1 MFNRKFLAV
10 CKFNLIVILFLSSNT
25 FALGVDEI
33 VVLANK
39 NASGS
44 IGIAKYYMKE
54 RGIPETHLIK
64 LWITDKEWC
73 SREEFEKKVVLP
85 VRRLLNEKDAFKKVR
100 CLVTTYGLPLKV
112 SPPGMSQDQKNLAK
126 TLKKKRYAMG
136 KELEKT
142 PKQQTEKRKSIQ
154 NELKTISNRIMAISK
169 KDYRSSFDSEL
180 SLVLEENYSLKGWI
194 KNPFFLGFTGHNIDI
209 SKNKV
214 LMVSRLDGPDVE
226 TVKRIIN
233 DSIIV
238 EKTGLKGTAYFDAR
252 WKDPGKKKVT
262 GYASYDRSIHN
273 AARGVADKGQLK
285 VIVDDKQSLFQP
297 GDCPDAALYCGWYS
311 HHRYI
316 DAFTWVPGAVGYH
329 IASSEC
335 STLKNKKSQV
345 WCKKM
350 IDNGV
355 AATLGPVGEPYL
367 QSFPVPEIFFGLLI
381 KGTLSL
387 VECYTLSL
395 PYLSWQ
401 MVLVGDPL
409 YTPFKVNR
417 F

>member
-1 MFNRKFLAV
+1 MINRRFLAV
-10 CKFNLIVILFLSSNT
+10 CKFNLIVILFLSSKT

-44 IGIAKYYMKE
+44 IEVAKYYMKE
-54 RGIPETHLIK
+54 RSIPESHLIT

-73 SREEFEKKVVLP
+73 SREDFQQKVVLP
-85 VRRLLNEKDAFKKVR
+85 VRRLLNENDVFKKVR
-100 CLVTTYGLPLKV
+100 CLVTTYGLPLKI
-112 SPPGMSQDQKNLAK
+112 SPPEMTQDQKDLVK
-126 TLKKKRYAMG
+126 SLKEKRYAMG
-136 KELEKT
+136 KDLEKI
-142 PKQQTEKRKSIQ
+142 PKEEAEKRKSIQ
-154 NELKTISNRIMAISK
+154 NELKRMSDRVMAISK
-169 KDYRSSFDSEL
+169 KDHRSSFDSEL
-180 SLVLEENYSLKGWI
+180 SLVLEENYPLKGWV
-194 KNPFFLGFTGHNIDI
+194 KNPFFLGFKGHNINI

-214 LMVSRLDGPDVE
+214 LMVSRLDGPDAK

-233 DSIIV
+233 DSIAV

-252 WKDPGKKKVT
+252 WKDPGEKNVS
-262 GYASYDRSIHN
+262 GYASYDRSIHL
-273 AARGVADKGQLK
+273 AARGVADKSKLK
-285 VIVDDKQSLFQP
+285 VIVDDKQALFQP

-311 HHRYI
+311 HHKYI
-316 DAFTWVPGAVGYH
+316 DAFKWVPGAVGYH

-335 STLKNKKSQV
+335 STLKNEKSQV

-355 AATLGPVGEPYL
+355 AATIGPVGEPYL
-367 QSFPVPEIFFGLLI
+367 QSFPVPEIFFDLLV

-409 YTPFKVNR
+409 YTPFKVQ
-417 F
+417 